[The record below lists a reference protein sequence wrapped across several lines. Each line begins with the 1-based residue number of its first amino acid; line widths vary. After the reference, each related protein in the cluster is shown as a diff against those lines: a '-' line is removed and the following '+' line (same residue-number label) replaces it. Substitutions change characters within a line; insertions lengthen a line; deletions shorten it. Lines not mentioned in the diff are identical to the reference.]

1 MLFACFHHHHIGS
14 TLADTR
20 SQMKD
25 ILMQHFGAR
34 MDSVSEAMLTR
45 FIRGYAKEK
54 DAETLTVTKL
64 DEALVLY
71 FDACIQM
78 SSLSAHCTL

>member
-1 MLFACFHHHHIGS
+1 
-14 TLADTR
+14 
-20 SQMKD
+20 MKD

-34 MDSVSEAMLTR
+34 MDSVSEAMLAR

-64 DEALVLY
+64 DEALVRRP
-71 FDACIQM
+71 
-78 SSLSAHCTL
+78 SAIYDYSALA